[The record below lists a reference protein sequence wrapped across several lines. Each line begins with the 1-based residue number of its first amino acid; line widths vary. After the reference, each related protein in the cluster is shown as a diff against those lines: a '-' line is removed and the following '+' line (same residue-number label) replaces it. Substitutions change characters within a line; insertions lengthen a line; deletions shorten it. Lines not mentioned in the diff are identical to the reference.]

1 MASRD
6 RLSPSEV
13 RRQVASGKLAP
24 VYLVTGQDEREKI
37 ALAAVFAEAVEEDF
51 RVFNVERLY
60 GAETTIAAVVDAART
75 LPLLASRRVI
85 VVLQAEKLIEPKRE
99 GKAADAEAKMLA
111 EYVKAPQ
118 PHAVVVFVAGG
129 LDGRRRNAK
138 LLLEKAV
145 VVECGGLA
153 DRDEAAAWARQ
164 AATGRG
170 VKISADAIA
179 LLLDRAR
186 ADLSRLKGN
195 ERARYRSRDGRPA
208 VDMSRLN
215 TDIERVLLFAADKK
229 TVSRADVEATTD
241 AENVQQW
248 AIVDAIRRRS
258 VGPALRELAL
268 VLDTGTLPVQ
278 VLGQLAWMVRTEG
291 QFPTSRLGAA
301 VEAVFR
307 TDLALK
313 SSAGDPRVLLE
324 RLVVELC
331 EEEAAGSPQAKND
344 E

>member
-1 MASRD
+1 MASPGR
-6 RLSPSEV
+6 RSPLEV
-13 RRQVASGKLAP
+13 RRQIAGGKLAP
-24 VYLVTGQDEREKI
+24 VYLVIGEDEREKTS
-37 ALAAVFAEAVEEDF
+37 LAAAFADAVEEDF
-51 RVFNVERLY
+51 RVFNVERFY
-60 GAETTIAAVVDAART
+60 GAEATVAQVVDAART
-75 LPLLASRRVI
+75 LPLMASRRVI
-85 VVLQAEKLIEPKRE
+85 VVLQAERLIVPKRE
-99 GKAADAEAKMLA
+99 GAAADAEAEMLA

-129 LDGRRRNAK
+129 LDGRRRNAR

-153 DRDEAAAWARQ
+153 DRHEAAAWIRQ
-164 AATGRG
+164 AAGGRG
-170 VKISADAIA
+170 IRIGPDAVDV
-179 LLLDRAR
+179 LLDRAR
-186 ADLSRLKGN
+186 ADLSRLKGG
-195 ERARYRSRDGRPA
+195 ERARYRPRDGRPP
-208 VDMSRLN
+208 VDVSRLHA
-215 TDIERVLLFAADKK
+215 DMDRVFLFAADKK
-229 TVSRADVEATTD
+229 TVSRADVEATTE

-248 AIVDAIRRRS
+248 AIVDAIQQRS
-258 VGPALRELAL
+258 AGPALRELAL
-268 VLDTGTLPVQ
+268 VLDAGTPPLQ

-291 QFPTSRLGAA
+291 KLPASQVGAA

-331 EEEAAGSPQAKND
+331 GGAAAGSPPPWNR

>member
-1 MASRD
+1 MVSTG
-6 RLSPSEV
+6 RLSPSEL
-13 RRQVASGKLAP
+13 RRQIAGGKLAP
-24 VYLVTGQDEREKI
+24 VYLVTGQDEREKTGV
-37 ALAAVFAEAVEEDF
+37 AAVFAESVEEDF

-75 LPLLASRRVI
+75 LPLMARRRVI
-85 VVLQAEKLIEPKRE
+85 VVLQAEKLIEPRRE
-99 GKAADAEAKMLA
+99 GKAADTETKMLA
-111 EYVKAPQ
+111 EYLRAPQ
-118 PHAVVVFVAGG
+118 PHAVVVFVASG

-138 LLLEKAV
+138 LLFEKAV

-153 DRDEAAAWARQ
+153 DRDEAEAWVRQ
-164 AATGRG
+164 AAGGRG
-170 VKISADAIA
+170 VRISADAVD

-186 ADLSRLKGN
+186 ADTSRLKGS
-195 ERARYRSRDGRPA
+195 ARYRSRDGRAA
-208 VDMSRLN
+208 VDMSRLG
-215 TDIERVLLFAADKK
+215 TDIERVLLFAADSK
-229 TVSRADVEATTD
+229 TVSRADVEATTE

-248 AIVDAIRRRS
+248 AIVNAIQQRS

-268 VLDTGTLPVQ
+268 VLDAGTPPVQ

-291 QFPTSRLGAA
+291 QFPASRLGPA

-331 EEEAAGSPQAKND
+331 GTQAAGSPRLENG

>member
-1 MASRD
+1 MASPGR
-6 RLSPSEV
+6 RSPSEV
-13 RRQVASGKLAP
+13 RRQIASGTLAP
-24 VYLVTGQDEREKI
+24 VYLVIGEDEREKTS
-37 ALAAVFAEAVEEDF
+37 LAAAFADSVEEDF
-51 RVFNVERLY
+51 RVFNVERFY

-75 LPLLASRRVI
+75 LPLMASRRVI
-85 VVLQAEKLIEPKRE
+85 VVLQAEKLIVPKRE
-99 GKAADAEAKMLA
+99 GMAAEVEADMLA
-111 EYVKAPQ
+111 DYIKAPQ

-138 LLLEKAV
+138 LLFDKAV

-153 DRDEAAAWARQ
+153 DRDEAAAWIRHVAG
-164 AATGRG
+164 GRG
-170 VKISADAIA
+170 IRIGADAINV
-179 LLLDRAR
+179 LLDRAR
-186 ADLSRLKGN
+186 ADLSRLKGG
-195 ERARYRSRDGRPA
+195 ERARYRPRDGRPA
-208 VDMSRLN
+208 VDLSRLN
-215 TDIERVLLFAADKK
+215 ADVERVFLFAADKK
-229 TVSRADVEATTD
+229 TVSRGDVEATTD

-248 AIVDAIRRRS
+248 AIVDAIQQRS

-268 VLDTGTLPVQ
+268 VLDTGTSPLQ

-291 QFPTSRLGAA
+291 KFPTSRMGAG

-331 EEEAAGSPQAKND
+331 GGGPPDRPPLRND

>member
-1 MASRD
+1 MASTG

-13 RRQVASGKLAP
+13 RRQIASGTLAP
-24 VYLVTGQDEREKI
+24 VYLVTGQDEREKTG
-37 ALAAVFAEAVEEDF
+37 LAAVFAEAVEEDF
-51 RVFNVERLY
+51 RVFNVERFY

-75 LPLLASRRVI
+75 LPLMASRRVI

-111 EYVKAPQ
+111 EYVRAPQ

-129 LDGRRRNAK
+129 LDGRRRSAK
-138 LLLEKAV
+138 LLFERAV

-153 DRDEAAAWARQ
+153 DRDEAAAWVRQ
-164 AATGRG
+164 AAGGRG

-186 ADLSRLKGN
+186 ADLSRLKGG

-208 VDMSRLN
+208 VDMSRLS

-248 AIVDAIRRRS
+248 AIVDAIQHRT

-291 QFPTSRLGAA
+291 QFPPSRLGAA

-331 EEEAAGSPQAKND
+331 GGEAAGSPHVKHD